1 MNIYVGE
8 LKRLGS
14 ARDRGRE
21 GSSIELAMKTRLT
34 DRIWRGL
41 CIESH
46 ACDKMA
52 NDDTLDASM
61 VKVRKVTMAQ

>member
-1 MNIYVGE
+1 MDISMGE
-8 LKRLGS
+8 LERVGS
-14 ARDRGRE
+14 ARGRRGE

-46 ACDKMA
+46 ACDKIA
-52 NDDTLDASM
+52 SDDALDASM
-61 VKVRKVTMAQ
+61 VEVRETTMPQ